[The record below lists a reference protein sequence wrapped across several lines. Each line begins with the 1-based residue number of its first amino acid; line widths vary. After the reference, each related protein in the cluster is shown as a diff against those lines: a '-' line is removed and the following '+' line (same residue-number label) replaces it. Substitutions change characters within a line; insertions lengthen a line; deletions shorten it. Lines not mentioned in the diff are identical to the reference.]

1 MEAKTDLLIEQ
12 TEASSVKTST
22 PMLSE
27 TNTISRSGRSVE
39 KSQKYSLDAEWRYA
53 NKWRKRWIIFDNMHK
68 SHGALNSNEKG
79 DLQHEGKTIDKVFHK
94 AAFDETIVKFL
105 KWQKNWPF

>member
-1 MEAKTDLLIEQ
+1 
-12 TEASSVKTST
+12 
-22 PMLSE
+22 
-27 TNTISRSGRSVE
+27 
-39 KSQKYSLDAEWRYA
+39 
-53 NKWRKRWIIFDNMHK
+53 MHK

-105 KWQKNWPF
+105 KWQKKLTILISLQGSMFYLHLKKL